1 LGEINFSQDY
11 FLIVLLIEAYA
22 EFGKKINMYTK
33 VFLYS

>member
-1 LGEINFSQDY
+1 
-11 FLIVLLIEAYA
+11 VLLIEAYA